1 MLPVKQAHASCEV
14 VAERC
19 GGSSP
24 LASKLTQTGALPRV
38 LVRAAVERYPDWWDT
53 ATVGPPYQKAE
64 LHPLCVLHDF
74 IDQLRLARRQRSI
87 LQQRR
92 KDERSA
98 PTRKAC
104 SANSP
109 PRSARNSQSSFD
121 PALARLVVDDQQDEI
136 DWSLFGLLAPFNG
149 ILVNEHA
156 PTAVTSGGH
165 TVAAA
170 ILNARGRGPR
180 NTLS

>member
-1 MLPVKQAHASCEV
+1 MRSRRGALRRK
-14 VAERC
+14 
-19 GGSSP
+19 
-24 LASKLTQTGALPRV
+24 LAAGVKLTQTGALPRV

-64 LHPLCVLHDF
+64 LHPPCVLHDL
-74 IDQLRLARRQRSI
+74 IDQLRIARRQRSI
-87 LQQRR
+87 LQL
-92 KDERSA
+92 A
-98 PTRKAC
+98 PKGRTLRADPQGLLREL
-104 SANSP
+104 AAALGP
-109 PRSARNSQSSFD
+109 ELPVEFD

-165 TVAAA
+165 TLAAA